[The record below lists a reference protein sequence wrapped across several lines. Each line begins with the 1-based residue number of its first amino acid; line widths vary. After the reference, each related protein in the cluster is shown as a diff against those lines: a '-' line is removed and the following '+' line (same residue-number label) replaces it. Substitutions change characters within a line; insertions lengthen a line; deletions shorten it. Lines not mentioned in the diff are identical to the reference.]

1 MSCLKLIQPLSPIYE
16 HVSQSWATLFDL
28 VRKAERI
35 SVLEEQSYAQNFW
48 DDQRAAQKVMQEATR
63 LKKERDEFAALS
75 KRINETQDLVEL
87 AELEP
92 ELTSQVETE
101 LTELERILNDQEVAV
116 MLSGPDDIRDAIMVI
131 NAGQGGTEAQDWA
144 EMIERMYTRWGERN
158 GYKVS
163 MLDELPGEGAGIKSA
178 MLEFKGENAFGYL
191 KAENGVHRLV
201 RISPYDANARRHT
214 SFGSVYSYPLVEEA
228 NEEIIVNPAL
238 LQRDTFRSGG
248 KGGQNVNKVE
258 TAVRLTYKYKDST
271 GKENLVISACQ
282 EERWQLQNG
291 ERAMKVL
298 KSRIAAIEREIE
310 EARLVAVEGTKKK
323 ASWGAQIRSYVFQPY
338 TMVKDHRTKYAKT
351 DVQAVMDGDITEFMK
366 TFLLYEG
373 GKLKVDEGGDDDD
386 L

>member
-1 MSCLKLIQPLSPIYE
+1 
-16 HVSQSWATLFDL
+16 
-28 VRKAERI
+28 
-35 SVLEEQSYAQNFW
+35 
-48 DDQRAAQKVMQEATR
+48 MQEATK
-63 LKKERDEFAALS
+63 LKKERDEFQTLA
-75 KRINETQDLVEL
+75 KRVNDTQDLVEL

-92 ELTSQVETE
+92 NLAPQVEAE
-101 LTELERILNDQEVAV
+101 LTELEKILNDQEVAV
-116 MLSGPDDIRDAIMVI
+116 MLSHPDDGRDAIVVI

-144 EMIERMYTRWGERN
+144 EMLERMYTRWGERN

-163 MLDELPGEGAGIKSA
+163 LLDELAGEGAGIKSA

-214 SFGSVYSYPLVEEA
+214 SFGSIYAYPLVEEA
-228 NEEIIVNPAL
+228 NEEIIINPAL
-238 LQRDTFRSGG
+238 MQRDTFRSGG

-271 GKENLVISACQ
+271 GKENTVISACQ
-282 EERWQLQNG
+282 EERSQLQNG
-291 ERAMKVL
+291 ERALKVL

-366 TFLLYEG
+366 TYLLYEG
-373 GKLKVDEGGDDDD
+373 GKLKVADTDDDD
-386 L
+386 EL